1 MSHFPSIPNL
11 ELLGLFRRFPER
23 GIRPLLEYHDAI
35 LRSDSELTV
44 AERELIAAYVSSLN
58 DCHYCFSAHRDHAK
72 AWGIPAEVFGE
83 MQIDL
88 DHPGITERMRSV
100 LAFARRLTV
109 DPPGTAM
116 ADAQAVYDAGFSE
129 EGLFDIISVTA
140 LYNFMNR
147 VLEGAGIKKHVRVME
162 MTDEMRR
169 RYRYTHLWK
178 TISKD
183 SEPKDAGPKG
193 AD

>member
-23 GIRPLLEYHDAI
+23 GILPLLEYHDAI
-35 LRSDSELTV
+35 LRNDSELTV
-44 AERELIAAYVSSLN
+44 GERELIAAYVSSLN
-58 DCHYCFSAHRDHAK
+58 QCHYCFSAHRDHAK
-72 AWGIPAEVFGE
+72 AWGIPDAVFGNV
-83 MQIDL
+83 QIDL
-88 DHPGITERMRSV
+88 DHEGIPARMRPV
-100 LAFARRLTV
+100 LAFARRLTI
-109 DPPGTAM
+109 DPAGTGIP
-116 ADAQAVYDAGFSE
+116 DAQAVYDAGFSE

-147 VLEGAGIKKHVRVME
+147 ILEGAGIKKHVRVTD

-178 TISKD
+178 TISKGAPK
-183 SEPKDAGPKG
+183 SEAQES
-193 AD
+193 